1 MEEHIGTRINVARLE
16 QGLPLQPQ
24 VIATACPYCS
34 VMLGDALKSKNLNES
49 IVARDLAE
57 LVADAM
63 VRTPANG

>member
-1 MEEHIGTRINVARLE
+1 
-16 QGLPLQPQ
+16 
-24 VIATACPYCS
+24 
-34 VMLGDALKSKNLNES
+34 LKSKNLNES